1 MNERPLQFRVGLL
14 TLLSIGVGG
23 WLVFQFGDLQNAW
36 QPTYQVEA
44 TFDRAPG
51 VYVGTPVK
59 TNGVRVGQVRA
70 VRLIDGGVCVVL
82 DLEQQYR
89 LREDVEISLSR
100 GLLGDASINVLPGR
114 SERPLPAGTPVAAR
128 PYLDPLEA
136 VQRMETNVTTALASF
151 HATSEEWR
159 SVGSNLN
166 ALLDTNRGDLDL
178 VIERT
183 AESLHEFTIA
193 MRTFSTSAEQANAIL
208 GDPRNQEN
216 LRKTLEAVPLM
227 VEDTRQAIVAIRTTI
242 QKADESLGNLAEA
255 TGPLAERSASI
266 ATRLDATLMNLQVL
280 SAELAEFAQLVNDKD
295 GTLHAV
301 ATDPSLYRNLDQ
313 SAESLTVL
321 LTNLEPILRD
331 LRVFSDKIARH
342 PELIG
347 VGGALNPSDGTK
359 GVLPASFEFGQ
370 PTSPGAARIG
380 GGQ

>member
-14 TLLSIGVGG
+14 TLIALGVAG
-23 WLVFQFGDLQNAW
+23 WLAVRFGELSEAW

-51 VYVGTPVK
+51 VYAGTPVK
-59 TNGVRVGQVRA
+59 TNGVRIGKVQA
-70 VRLIDGGVCVVL
+70 VRLIDGGVSVVL
-82 DLEQQYR
+82 DIERKYA
-89 LREDVEISLSR
+89 LREDAEVTLSR

-114 SERPLPAGTPVAAR
+114 SERPLLTGTPIVAR
-128 PYLDPLEA
+128 PYLDPMEA

-151 HATSEEWR
+151 QATSDEWR

-166 ALLDTNRGDLDL
+166 ALLDTNRGDLDT

-193 MRTFSTSAEQANAIL
+193 MRTFSESADQANAIL
-208 GDPRNQEN
+208 GDPRNQAN

-227 VEDTRQAIVAIRTTI
+227 VEDTRQAIVAIRTTV
-242 QKADESLGNLAEA
+242 QKADESLGNLAKA

-266 ATRLDATLMNLQVL
+266 ATRLDATLLNLQLL
-280 SAELAEFAQLVNDKD
+280 SGELAEFAQLVNDKD

-331 LRVFSDKIARH
+331 LRIFSDKIARR

-359 GVLPASFEFGQ
+359 GITPASFEFG
-370 PTSPGAARIG
+370 GAGAVRMG
-380 GGQ
+380 GER